1 MYIAQYIATF
11 FAILLGGPLNSN
23 EKLKSV
29 AMTKRDVIGIY
40 YKVSIK
46 RLVLLKDLV

>member
-1 MYIAQYIATF
+1 MYIAQYIAIPF
-11 FAILLGGPLNSN
+11 FALLLGGPLNSN

-40 YKVSIK
+40 I
-46 RLVLLKDLV
+46 